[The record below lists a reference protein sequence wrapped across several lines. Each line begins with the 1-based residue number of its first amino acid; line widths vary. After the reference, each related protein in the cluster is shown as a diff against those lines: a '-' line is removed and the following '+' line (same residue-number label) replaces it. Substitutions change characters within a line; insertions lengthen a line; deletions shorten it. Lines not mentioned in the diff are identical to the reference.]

1 MTDIS
6 RVRAAQLSEEPWLDA
21 GVRGRGVTGF
31 AASAS
36 DLWSY
41 RELFSRLTKRE
52 LKARYKDSRLGFV
65 WSLVRPLTMLFVYGI
80 VVGEFLGA
88 ARSIPDFG
96 IYIFAG
102 LAIYTL
108 FSETVGAG
116 TSSIITNSG
125 LIKKVYLPR
134 EIFPLSTIGPAL
146 FTLAIQ
152 LAILI
157 VAALVVGTLTFGWH
171 LVYALLSIVLIVIL
185 SAALV
190 LVLSATNVYLRDIS
204 YLVDVVLVLLMWGSP
219 ILYSIAMVEDRLAGG
234 AFSWLLPIY
243 INNPVTLSVLGFQE
257 AFWQAGSSAAH
268 VPHLWLNMLV
278 AIGVSAVLVFV
289 SQRIFARLQGDFAQ
303 EL

>member
-1 MTDIS
+1 MTDIAHA
-6 RVRAAQLSEEPWLDA
+6 RAERLSTEPWLDA
-21 GVRGRGVTGF
+21 GVRGRGLAGF
-31 AASAS
+31 AASVS
-36 DLWSY
+36 DLWRY
-41 RELFSRLTKRE
+41 RELFGRLTKRE

-65 WSLVRPLTMLFVYGI
+65 WSLVRPLTMLFVYAL

-88 ARSIPDFG
+88 ARSIPNFG

-116 TSSIITNSG
+116 TSAIITNSG

-152 LAILI
+152 LVILI
-157 VAALVVGTLTFGWH
+157 VASWATGSLSLGWH
-171 LVYALLSIVLIVIL
+171 LLYALLSIVLIVVL
-185 SAALV
+185 SAALA

-204 YLVDVVLVLLMWGSP
+204 YLVDVVLVLMMWGSP
-219 ILYSIAMVEDRLAGG
+219 ILYSIAMVQDRLEAG
-234 AFSWLLPIY
+234 AFSWLVPIY
-243 INNPVTLSVLGFQE
+243 VNNPVTLAVLGFQE
-257 AFWQAGSSAAH
+257 AFWQPGFSAQH
-268 VPHLWLNMLV
+268 VPQLWLHMLIAT
-278 AIGVSAVLVFV
+278 AISAVLVV
-289 SQRIFARLQGDFAQ
+289 VAQRIFARLQGDFAQ

>member
-6 RVRAAQLSEEPWLDA
+6 RARAAQLSDEPWLDA
-21 GVRGRGVTGF
+21 GVRGRGLGGF

-36 DLWSY
+36 DLWNY
-41 RELFSRLTKRE
+41 RELFSMLTKRE

-65 WSLVRPLTMLFVYGI
+65 WSLVRPLTMLFVYAL

-157 VAALVVGTLTFGWH
+157 VAALVAGTLTFGWH
-171 LVYALLSIVLIVIL
+171 LVYALLSTVLIVIL
-185 SAALV
+185 SSALV
-190 LVLSATNVYLRDIS
+190 LVLSATNVYLRDIA
-204 YLVDVVLVLLMWGSP
+204 YLVDVVLVLMMWGSP
-219 ILYSIAMVEDRLAGG
+219 ILYSIAMVQDRLAEGSF
-234 AFSWLLPIY
+234 AWLLPIY

-257 AFWQAGSSAAH
+257 AFWQAGSSALY
-268 VPHLWLNMLV
+268 VPHLWLHMLV
-278 AIGVSAVLVFV
+278 AIGVSAVLVV
-289 SQRIFARLQGDFAQ
+289 VCQRIFARLQGDFAQ